1 MKKQVF
7 KLTQIALILFV
18 FQIMMQKLMAQ
29 NYLISFAGTGA
40 AITVDSVKVI
50 NLTQNIALTLNGNDV
65 LQLGDV
71 GINELSS
78 IDNSLQV
85 YPNPMQG
92 QAEMLFYTKQS
103 GNTKLVI
110 FDIAGKE
117 VLQANDN
124 LLQGIHKYSIT
135 GLKQGVYFI
144 NIVGENYFYTSKLIS
159 LSSSQSK
166 AILEYLSN
174 VKQETK
180 INKIKN
186 PNSTISMAYTSGDR
200 LLFKGFSGNYRTIV
214 TDIPTSSKTITFSFV
229 SCTDCDNNNY
239 ATVQIGTQL
248 WMAEN
253 LKTTKYRNCNSI
265 PNVTNNATWI
275 NLSTGAYCDYN
286 YVPDSSM
293 IYGRL
298 YNFYTIEDSRNLC
311 PTGWHVPN
319 DAEWITLTTYL
330 GGESIAGG
338 KLKETG
344 LTHWYSPNTAATNET
359 GFTALPGGYRS
370 FSDQYIFTNVDYSG
384 YLWSSTGYDTLNSL
398 YRYMSYSNGIAS
410 RQIYSKKAGF
420 SVRCLN
426 GDFATISTAN
436 ASGISEYTA
445 ISGGNITL
453 DGGLQITA
461 RGVCWA
467 TLHNPTLADS
477 HSSESL
483 GIGSFTS
490 NLTGLINNTVYY
502 VRAYATNSAGTA
514 YGNEVSFTTL
524 PPPVYDID
532 GNAYDTVNIGIQI
545 WLKENL
551 KVTHYRN
558 GDILPNIIDSATWGL
573 LTTGAYC
580 NYNNDTVNSKI
591 YGNLYN
597 FYSVADERY
606 LCPIGWHVPSD
617 AEWTNLTAYL
627 GGESIAGGKLK
638 ETGTT
643 HWQSP
648 NTGATNETGFTALPA
663 GFRLIDGT
671 FNDVG
676 INGYWWSSFD
686 YNSINAWDRYINYN
700 NSNTYRNYNYNQD
713 GFSIRCLSGDFAT
726 VSTDNVSG
734 IAEHTAIS
742 GGNLTSDGGL
752 QVTAR
757 GVCWSTSHNPTY
769 ANSHTT
775 DNSGT
780 GSFTSNLTGLTKNTT
795 YYIRAYAIN
804 IAGISYGNEISFT
817 TLYPVYDIDSNG
829 YDTVHIN
836 TQVWLKENLKVTH
849 YNNGNAIPN
858 VTDATSWMGL
868 TTGAYCNYN
877 NDTNNVSTYGR
888 LYNFYTV
895 VDSRN
900 LCPTGW
906 RTPSANEWTTLT
918 NYLGGDS
925 IAGNKL
931 KETGTAHW
939 AGANTEATNE
949 VGFTALPSG
958 LRNDDG
964 TFENVNQTTVWWSS
978 TSVYLGGIFKVVV
991 YYDGSTAGYITN
1003 TKQGGFSVRCIIS
1016 SDLLPTLSTSS
1027 VDSINEHTAIS
1038 GGNVIN
1044 DGGSPVIAHGVCW
1057 STNYPTINDS
1067 HTSDS
1072 SGIGNFTSKL
1082 TGLAAGTT
1090 YTVRAYATNSAG
1102 TAYGDAMIFTTLSA
1116 PIYDIDG
1123 NGYDTII
1130 IGTQTWLKENLKVTH
1145 YRNGDSILPN
1155 ITNNT
1160 YGKYYDYNNS
1170 SDSSITYGKLYNFN
1184 AVEDQRNLCPTG
1196 WHVPSDTEWTV
1207 LTNYLGGAS
1216 IAGGKLKE
1224 TGTTHWISP
1233 NIGATNETGFTA
1245 LPGGFLY
1252 FVQYSTSSSFVY
1264 NGHYGVWWSSS
1275 IDTTNLLT
1283 YAWCRSIYNNGSGI
1297 TRDSVDQEFGLS
1309 VRCLK
1314 DSQLSLTIGQIY
1326 QGGKIAYILQPGDLG
1341 YDANILH
1348 GLIAAPSDQST
1359 WIQWDDGSY
1368 TNTGASDTVIGTGK
1382 ANTNKIINSQ
1392 GPGNY
1397 AAILCSTLY
1406 LNDYSD
1412 WYLPSKD
1419 ELNKLYINRASIGG
1433 FINTAYWSSSEYNTA
1448 GAWYQNFTDGSQS
1461 KDTKEDHL
1469 YIRAVRSF

>member
-1 MKKQVF
+1 MKIQLKR
-7 KLTQIALILFV
+7 LAQIALMMFV
-18 FQIMMQKLMAQ
+18 LQIASSKLMAQ

-40 AITVDSVKVI
+40 ATTVDSVKVI
-50 NLTQNIALTLNGNDV
+50 NLTQNITLTLNGNDI
-65 LQLGDV
+65 LLLGDV

-85 YPNPMQG
+85 YPNPMEG
-92 QAEMLFYTKQS
+92 QAELLFYAKQT
-103 GNTKLVI
+103 GNTQLVI
-110 FDIAGKE
+110 YDITGKE

-124 LLQGIHKYSIT
+124 LLQGIHKYRIT

-159 LSSSQSK
+159 LNSFKST
-166 AILEYLSN
+166 AYLEYISSI
-174 VKQETK
+174 KQDAK
-180 INKIKN
+180 INKSKS
-186 PNSTISMAYTSGDR
+186 PNSTVSMPYTIGDR
-200 LLFKGFSGNYRTIV
+200 LLFKGISGNYSTVI
-214 TDIPTSSKTITFSFV
+214 TDIPTSSKTITFNFV

-239 ATVQIGTQL
+239 ATVQIGTQI
-248 WMAEN
+248 WMSEN
-253 LKTTKYRNCNSI
+253 LKTTKYRNCDII
-265 PNVTNNATWI
+265 PNVTDNTAWNNLT
-275 NLSTGAYCDYN
+275 NGAYCDYN
-286 YVPDSSM
+286 YAPDSSM
-293 IYGRL
+293 IYGNL
-298 YNFYTIEDSRNLC
+298 YNFYSVADERYLC
-311 PTGWHVPN
+311 PLGWHVPN
-319 DAEWITLTTYL
+319 NDEWTTLTNYL
-330 GGESIAGG
+330 GGDGIAGG

-344 LTHWYSPNTAATNET
+344 TNHWQNPNTGATNET
-359 GFTALPGGYRS
+359 GFTALPGGFRT
-370 FSDQYIFTNVDYSG
+370 SDGTFNGIGYNGYWWSAYDDFTPFAGGYSLNYFYTNVISYPG
-384 YLWSSTGYDTLNSL
+384 NKTYGST
-398 YRYMSYSNGIAS
+398 
-410 RQIYSKKAGF
+410 
-420 SVRCLN
+420 VRCLK
-426 GDFATISTAN
+426 GDIPIISTSN
-436 ASGISEYTA
+436 VSEISEYTA
-445 ISGGNITL
+445 ISGGNITS
-453 DGGLQITA
+453 DGGLQITSL
-461 RGVCWA
+461 GVCWS
-467 TLHNPTLADS
+467 TSHNPTYANS
-477 HSSESL
+477 HASEDP
-483 GIGSFTS
+483 GIGIFSI
-490 NLTGLINNTVYY
+490 NLTGLMNNTTYY
-502 VRAYATNSAGTA
+502 VRAYATNSVGTA
-514 YGNEVSFTTL
+514 YGNEISFTTL

-532 GNAYDTVNIGIQI
+532 GNAYDTVIIGSQI

-558 GDILPNIIDSATWGL
+558 GNAITNTTDSTTWGA

-580 NYNNDTVNSKI
+580 NYNNDTTNSTI
-591 YGNLYN
+591 YGKLYN

-617 AEWTNLTAYL
+617 AEWTNLTTYL
-627 GGESIAGGKLK
+627 GGVSIAGGKLK
-638 ETGTT
+638 ETGTN
-643 HWQSP
+643 HWQYP
-648 NTGATNETGFTALPA
+648 NAGATNETGFTALPA

-676 INGYWWSSFD
+676 INGYWWSSYD
-686 YNSINAWDRYINYN
+686 YNSINAWDRYISNN

-726 VSTDNVSG
+726 VSTFNVSV
-734 IAEHTAIS
+734 ISEHTAIS
-742 GGNLTSDGGL
+742 GGNIISDGGL
-752 QVTAR
+752 QVTSR

-769 ANSHTT
+769 ANNHTS
-775 DNSGT
+775 DNSGI
-780 GSFTSNLTGLTKNTT
+780 GNFTSNLTGLTKNTT
-795 YYIRAYAIN
+795 YYIRAYATN

-817 TLYPVYDIDSNG
+817 TLYPIYDIDSNG

-858 VTDATSWMGL
+858 VTDASTWMGL
-868 TTGAYCNYN
+868 ATGAYCNYN
-877 NDTNNVSTYGR
+877 NDTNYVSTYGR
-888 LYNFYTV
+888 LYNFYSV

-906 RTPSANEWTTLT
+906 YTPSANDWATLT

-939 AGANTEATNE
+939 AGTNTDATNE

-958 LRNDDG
+958 LRNADG
-964 TFENVNQTTVWWSS
+964 TFDNISQTTVWWSS
-978 TSVYLGGIFKVVV
+978 TSVYLNAIYKGVV

-1016 SDLLPTLSTSS
+1016 TANLPTLSTSS
-1027 VDSINEHTAIS
+1027 VDSITEHTVLS
-1038 GGNVIN
+1038 GGNVTD
-1044 DGGSPVIAHGVCW
+1044 DGGSPITERGVCW
-1057 STNYPTINDS
+1057 STNYPTLNDS
-1067 HTSDS
+1067 HTLDS
-1072 SGIGNFTSKL
+1072 SGIGNFTSML
-1082 TGLAAGTT
+1082 TELTAGTT
-1090 YTVRAYATNSAG
+1090 YTVRAYATNSIG
-1102 TAYGDAMIFTTLSA
+1102 TAYGDAMVFTTLPA

-1123 NGYDTII
+1123 NGYDTIT
-1130 IGTQTWLKENLKVTH
+1130 IGSQTWLKENLNVTH
-1145 YRNGDSILPN
+1145 YRNGDSIIPN
-1155 ITNNT
+1155 STNNT
-1160 YGKYYDYNNS
+1160 YGKCYDYNNS
-1170 SDSSITYGKLYNFN
+1170 PDSSITYGKLYNFN
-1184 AVEDQRNLCPTG
+1184 AVYDQRNLCPTG

-1207 LTNYLGGAS
+1207 LTNYLGGAG

-1283 YAWCRSIYNNGSGI
+1283 YAWYRSIYNNGSSI

-1326 QGGKIAYILQPGDLG
+1326 QGGKIAYILQPGDQG
-1341 YDANILH
+1341 YDANVLH

-1382 ANTNKIINSQ
+1382 ANTDKIINSQ

-1419 ELNKLYINRASIGG
+1419 ELNKLYINRVAIGG
-1433 FINTAYWSSSEYNTA
+1433 FINSAYWSSCEYNTS

-1461 KDTKEDHL
+1461 NDTKEDHL
-1469 YIRAVRSF
+1469 YVRAVRSF

>member
-1 MKKQVF
+1 M
-7 KLTQIALILFV
+7 
-18 FQIMMQKLMAQ
+18 
-29 NYLISFAGTGA
+29 
-40 AITVDSVKVI
+40 
-50 NLTQNIALTLNGNDV
+50 
-65 LQLGDV
+65 
-71 GINELSS
+71 
-78 IDNSLQV
+78 
-85 YPNPMQG
+85 
-92 QAEMLFYTKQS
+92 
-103 GNTKLVI
+103 
-110 FDIAGKE
+110 
-117 VLQANDN
+117 
-124 LLQGIHKYSIT
+124 
-135 GLKQGVYFI
+135 
-144 NIVGENYFYTSKLIS
+144 
-159 LSSSQSK
+159 
-166 AILEYLSN
+166 
-174 VKQETK
+174 
-180 INKIKN
+180 
-186 PNSTISMAYTSGDR
+186 
-200 LLFKGFSGNYRTIV
+200 
-214 TDIPTSSKTITFSFV
+214 
-229 SCTDCDNNNY
+229 
-239 ATVQIGTQL
+239 
-248 WMAEN
+248 
-253 LKTTKYRNCNSI
+253 
-265 PNVTNNATWI
+265 
-275 NLSTGAYCDYN
+275 
-286 YVPDSSM
+286 
-293 IYGRL
+293 
-298 YNFYTIEDSRNLC
+298 
-311 PTGWHVPN
+311 
-319 DAEWITLTTYL
+319 
-330 GGESIAGG
+330 
-338 KLKETG
+338 
-344 LTHWYSPNTAATNET
+344 
-359 GFTALPGGYRS
+359 
-370 FSDQYIFTNVDYSG
+370 
-384 YLWSSTGYDTLNSL
+384 
-398 YRYMSYSNGIAS
+398 
-410 RQIYSKKAGF
+410 
-420 SVRCLN
+420 
-426 GDFATISTAN
+426 
-436 ASGISEYTA
+436 
-445 ISGGNITL
+445 
-453 DGGLQITA
+453 
-461 RGVCWA
+461 
-467 TLHNPTLADS
+467 
-477 HSSESL
+477 
-483 GIGSFTS
+483 
-490 NLTGLINNTVYY
+490 
-502 VRAYATNSAGTA
+502 
-514 YGNEVSFTTL
+514 
-524 PPPVYDID
+524 
-532 GNAYDTVNIGIQI
+532 
-545 WLKENL
+545 
-551 KVTHYRN
+551 
-558 GDILPNIIDSATWGL
+558 
-573 LTTGAYC
+573 
-580 NYNNDTVNSKI
+580 
-591 YGNLYN
+591 
-597 FYSVADERY
+597 
-606 LCPIGWHVPSD
+606 
-617 AEWTNLTAYL
+617 
-627 GGESIAGGKLK
+627 
-638 ETGTT
+638 
-643 HWQSP
+643 
-648 NTGATNETGFTALPA
+648 
-663 GFRLIDGT
+663 
-671 FNDVG
+671 
-676 INGYWWSSFD
+676 
-686 YNSINAWDRYINYN
+686 
-700 NSNTYRNYNYNQD
+700 
-713 GFSIRCLSGDFAT
+713 
-726 VSTDNVSG
+726 
-734 IAEHTAIS
+734 
-742 GGNLTSDGGL
+742 
-752 QVTAR
+752 
-757 GVCWSTSHNPTY
+757 
-769 ANSHTT
+769 
-775 DNSGT
+775 
-780 GSFTSNLTGLTKNTT
+780 
-795 YYIRAYAIN
+795 
-804 IAGISYGNEISFT
+804 
-817 TLYPVYDIDSNG
+817 
-829 YDTVHIN
+829 
-836 TQVWLKENLKVTH
+836 
-849 YNNGNAIPN
+849 
-858 VTDATSWMGL
+858 
-868 TTGAYCNYN
+868 
-877 NDTNNVSTYGR
+877 
-888 LYNFYTV
+888 
-895 VDSRN
+895 
-900 LCPTGW
+900 
-906 RTPSANEWTTLT
+906 
-918 NYLGGDS
+918 GGDS